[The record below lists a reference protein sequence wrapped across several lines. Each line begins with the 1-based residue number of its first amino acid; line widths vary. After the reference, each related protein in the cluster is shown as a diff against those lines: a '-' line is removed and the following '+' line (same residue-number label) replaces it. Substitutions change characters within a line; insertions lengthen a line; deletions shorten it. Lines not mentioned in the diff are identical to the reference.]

1 MLCNTFYLNSKEE
14 TIVNEN
20 KIEDL
25 FLSIYSTVASNI
37 QASLLQCSGWITNS
51 VINHTFNTL
60 KCNPLASCSYIKLTK
75 VLGDPR
81 KGLIN
86 IQIIDG
92 NVCSKW
98 SFSLRF
104 PKLSNLDF
112 SRSETQ

>member
-1 MLCNTFYLNSKEE
+1 MLCNTFYLNSKAE

-25 FLSIYSTVASNI
+25 FLSIYSTVTSNI
-37 QASLLQCSGWITNS
+37 QASLQQCSGWITNS
-51 VINHTFNTL
+51 VINHTFNTS

-75 VLGDPR
+75 VLGHPR

-86 IQIIDG
+86 IQIIDD

-98 SFSLRF
+98 SFLIKIS
-104 PKLSNLDF
+104 KIV
-112 SRSETQ
+112 